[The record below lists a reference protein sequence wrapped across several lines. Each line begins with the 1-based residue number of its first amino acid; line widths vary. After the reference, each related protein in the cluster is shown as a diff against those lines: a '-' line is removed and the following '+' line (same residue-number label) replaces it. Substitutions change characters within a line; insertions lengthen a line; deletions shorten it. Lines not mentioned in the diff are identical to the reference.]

1 MTTAGIR
8 ARPLGH
14 ALRGDDGSAVV
25 DFALVGALVTVLFVA
40 VVQLA
45 LVLHVRNTLVDCAA
59 EGARYA
65 ALDGHQAAD
74 GVGRTRS
81 LVEQSLAASYAQD
94 VQAAR
99 TTLDGVD
106 VIEVTVRAPLPVV
119 GLIGPRD
126 TLTVRGHAFAEDQ

>member
-1 MTTAGIR
+1 M
-8 ARPLGH
+8 RPLRR
-14 ALRGDDGSAVV
+14 ALRGDDGSAAV

-65 ALDGHQAAD
+65 ALDGHEAAD
-74 GVGRTRS
+74 GVARTRS
-81 LVEQSLAASYAQD
+81 LVEQSLAPSYAQD
-94 VQAAR
+94 VRAVR
-99 TTLDGVD
+99 TTLGGVD

-126 TLTVRGHAFAEDQ
+126 ALTVRGHAFAEDQ